1 MAEGIL
7 RDTAR
12 SRGLQIETDSCG
24 TSSWHLGHTA
34 DPRAI
39 VNMKTHGID
48 ISDLRSRP
56 FDVTDFTSFDHIF
69 VMDRQNLADVLALA
83 QTQEARSKVK
93 LFLDE
98 SEATK
103 VKEVPD
109 PYYGGDEGFENVFN
123 LLNDATESFLKRH
136 LTN

>member
-7 RDTAR
+7 RETAR
-12 SRGLQIETDSCG
+12 SRRLQIETDSCG

-39 VNMKTHGID
+39 VNMKMHGID

-56 FDVTDFTSFDHIF
+56 FDVTDFTNFDHIF

-103 VKEVPD
+103 LKEVPD

-123 LLNDATESFLKRH
+123 LLNHATESFLNR
-136 LTN
+136 LPTN